1 MIVHMYTQTAP
12 NLLLLFADLVSFN
25 YNDTSYVLD
34 DVYYQNISDSFILA
48 AFFFQWQNI
57 KVLLCYS
64 IVYVQ
69 TLFNFH
75 SFVCSLDDSM
85 TERYIFF
92 NFYPS
97 WINVW
102 YRTVLNSHVSQ
113 CVWMPI
119 NSTIKVYELKV
130 WNKYIYNKTYLIIKG
145 VSE

>member
-1 MIVHMYTQTAP
+1 MVVHMYKQTAP
-12 NLLLLFADLVSFN
+12 NLLLLFVDLVSFN
-25 YNDTSYVLD
+25 YNDKSYVLYD
-34 DVYYQNISDSFILA
+34 FYYQNVSDSFLFA
-48 AFFFQWQNI
+48 AFSSQWQNI

-64 IVYVQ
+64 IVYVR

-75 SFVCSLDDSM
+75 ISFALYDSM

-130 WNKYIYNKTYLIIKG
+130 WNKYVYNNT
-145 VSE
+145 